1 MASPMQELL
10 QAADRIEALAAGAVE
25 RWGATREA
33 LAENRPGPGEW
44 SAKEVVGHLIDSA
57 SNNHQRFV
65 RLQLVDGLDF
75 PDYGADNEAWV
86 RLQRYRERPWPELLA
101 LWRGFNGHLAH
112 VMRSVDPDCL
122 ENLWVIDT
130 DRSISLRAMMVD
142 YVGHLELHVRQIEVA
157 MMTAQG
163 QLD

>member
-1 MASPMQELL
+1 MSHPMHELL
-10 QAADRIEALAAGAVE
+10 KAADRIAMLTAGAVE

-33 LAENRPGPGEW
+33 LAETLPGLGEW

-101 LWRGFNGHLAH
+101 LWRAFNVHLAH

-122 ENLWVIDT
+122 ENLWVIDA
-130 DRSISLRAMMVD
+130 DGSISLHAMMVD
-142 YVGHLELHVRQIEVA
+142 YVRHLELHLNQIEA
-157 MMTAQG
+157 ALFAAQRR
-163 QLD
+163 LD